1 MQFLMLI
8 KIANNADYEAGKP
21 PPPELEAA
29 MGQLMGEWSKASAM
43 VSAAGLR
50 PTSQAARVRLTAGEV
65 RVSDGPFTEAKEV
78 VGGYSVLDVRS
89 HEEAVEGARR
99 MMQIHLD
106 HWPGWE
112 GSCEVRRI
120 SGPEEG
126 PPTS

>member
-29 MGQLMGEWSKASAM
+29 MGELMAEWSKASAM

-65 RVSDGPFTEAKEV
+65 KVTDGPFTESKEV
-78 VGGYSVLDVRS
+78 IGGFFVLEVEDKAA
-89 HEEAVEGARR
+89 AVEMTRR
-99 MMQIHLD
+99 FVEVHKRVLGD
-106 HWPGWE
+106 DFLLE
-112 GSCEVRRI
+112 CEVRQL
-120 SGPEEG
+120 EG
-126 PPTS
+126 